1 MPVIK
6 EEDCARGILPWL
18 LLAWPGSA
26 RKYWRQIC
34 HHEVLLP
41 RSSRTVYEGSSFEG
55 PWPSHSLLASASVGF
70 GCCSCFTVTALDT
83 SRLPRAPKCIWLCL
97 TGTRGI
103 SPGLCVYI
111 YTYNW
116 DLLVVCQCVVT
127 EFMKK
132 GANMRQKVVALVGFN
147 IS

>member
-1 MPVIK
+1 M
-6 EEDCARGILPWL
+6 LP
-18 LLAWPGSA
+18 SA
-26 RKYWRQIC
+26 FGFVSRVQEVYRQGC
-34 HHEVLLP
+34 
-41 RSSRTVYEGSSFEG
+41 VY
-55 PWPSHSLLASASVGF
+55 
-70 GCCSCFTVTALDT
+70 
-83 SRLPRAPKCIWLCL
+83 I
-97 TGTRGI
+97 
-103 SPGLCVYI
+103 YI